1 MTRVNVAYAPV
12 AASSVERAGAPI
24 WEYLYEMRVPYVETL
39 SEDVLTMAGMPDS
52 GNRHLN
58 RQMHQDLVN
67 VVITIDAMVEYFK
80 RGVTVN
86 FRNPADTKAVYDIVN
101 NYLLAWR
108 QQIDHGI
115 NLGSIPTEDLLVL
128 DRFAERLYPVALRY
142 GAVPRNT
149 GSLFANLL
157 SGNGQFLTRS
167 SLFPQKD
174 EHGNDKPDVAEKHVS
189 HANDLA
195 KSIARLRDNWN

>member
-1 MTRVNVAYAPV
+1 MTIVNVAYAPTAGDLV
-12 AASSVERAGAPI
+12 QRMGAPI
-24 WEYLYEMRVPYVETL
+24 WENLYEMRVPYVETVSADML
-39 SEDVLTMAGMPDS
+39 KRAGLPDT

-86 FRNPADTKAVYDIVN
+86 FRNPADTGAVYTIVN

-108 QQIDHGI
+108 QQVENGL
-115 NLGSIPTEDLLVL
+115 NLGNVPVDDLLAL
-128 DRFAERLYPVALRY
+128 DRFVEALYPVAVRY
-142 GAVPRNT
+142 GAAPRNT

-157 SGNGQFLTRS
+157 SGNGAFLSRGS
-167 SLFPQKD
+167 IFAKKD
-174 EHGNDKPDVAEKHVS
+174 EKGNDKPLFPEKHDS
-189 HANDLA
+189 HAGELA
-195 KSIARLRDNWN
+195 KSIARLRDNW